1 MVGVLVGADPEAGA
15 SWSGTSAPLFEASM
29 RKLDAAFRFSPFEA
43 PYAGLAYHDYDG
55 MLAMY
60 AKASRNDVH
69 GRSLASRGG

>member
-43 PYAGLAYHDYDG
+43 PYAGPAYHDYDG

-69 GRSLASRGG
+69 GRSLASRRG